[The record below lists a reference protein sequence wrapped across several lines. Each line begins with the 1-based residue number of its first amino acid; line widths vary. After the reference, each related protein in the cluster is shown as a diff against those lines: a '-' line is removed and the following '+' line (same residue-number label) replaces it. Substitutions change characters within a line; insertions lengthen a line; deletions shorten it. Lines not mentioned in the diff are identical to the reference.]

1 MAATLTH
8 DMLADLRKGIATIML
23 KKYPDDPD
31 EFSFATL
38 DFSTE
43 EEIFTVKDSFTISE
57 GDPSTDNLQIDQ
69 MNEIIESMITE
80 GDYTMTGQIPSNAQA
95 LYEYFYESGA
105 AITGI
110 KGKTTTY
117 TGKAFGAKKEV
128 YCSVLVESE
137 SKKTAV
143 AFARVRL
150 VLSRPVLENSST
162 VGYATLNGYILA
174 NLGDG
179 GNFAVL
185 NGGTPTA

>member
-1 MAATLTH
+1 
-8 DMLADLRKGIATIML
+8 MLADLRKGIATIML
-23 KKYPDDPD
+23 KAYPDDPGD
-31 EFSFATL
+31 FSFASL

-43 EEIFTVKDSFTISE
+43 EEIFTVKDSFAITE
-57 GDPSTDNLQIDQ
+57 GDPTTEDLQIDQ
-69 MNEIIESMITE
+69 MNEIIESMVTE
-80 GDYTMTGQIPSNAQA
+80 GEYSMTGQVPSNAKA
-95 LYEYFYESGA
+95 LYDYFYESGA

-110 KGKTTTY
+110 KGKETTY
-117 TGKAFGAKKEV
+117 TGQAYKAKKEV

-174 NLGDG
+174 NLGEG

-185 NGGTPTA
+185 NNGTPTAAG